1 MELGPGDPFL
11 GAEPLDCQTARL
23 LAANAIA
30 PNIVKLEGRG
40 ALPSGRLLEWD
51 EVVRFAGY
59 QT

>member
-11 GAEPLDCQTARL
+11 DAEPLDCQTARL

-30 PNIVKLEGRG
+30 PNIVKLGVG